1 MDLNII
7 ENAIP
12 LGCQKI
18 VKEIAENKGLEW
30 FYTDQTIS
38 VDYNFNKHQ
47 FTHMLYKDDTGPC
60 SDVYDK
66 IMEFFQF
73 PEFKTHSLVRAQFNL
88 NTPYKRKYIDDIIHV
103 DAYDSDHVSY
113 LYYVH
118 DTDGPTTFYDSNVD
132 IVKYKPSRWHKR
144 TVHPKQGRMVKFSS
158 NIKHSSNVPFK
169 YERRIVFN
177 VIFGPMKPINFT
189 TPHKYTSHEW
199 SNK

>member
-118 DTDGPTTFYDSNVD
+118 DTDGPTTFYDSNVV
-132 IVKYKPSRWHKR
+132 IVNINQGDGIKELFIPSKEEWLNS
-144 TVHPKQGRMVKFSS
+144 PLIL
-158 NIKHSSNVPFK
+158 NIA
-169 YERRIVFN
+169 
-177 VIFGPMKPINFT
+177 PMYLLNMKEELFLM
-189 TPHKYTSHEW
+189 
-199 SNK
+199 